1 MPQIHND
8 TAVYGDFTSLSVIC
22 IIAVYDTLYNYVQT
36 ILATFKLTTLNYL
49 VELILIVNNGNQRC
63 FLTFK
68 SKMFINLLTT
78 PMQYHF
84 SSCGVCNVMIFL
96 SDIYRDPHGDLNL
109 FELELDRVVGWHG

>member
-1 MPQIHND
+1 MQMLLIRMSLNS
-8 TAVYGDFTSLSVIC
+8 TIFTIEIFTN

-109 FELELDRVVGWHG
+109 FEPSFITNH